1 MRGRGYDCKIEIW
14 GKTEVSDGF
23 GGYIHTEAKIKS
35 VWAAK
40 ETKGAGYKFQ
50 QFGLNDFKNPVIFR
64 VRGKSTIL
72 NEDSFII
79 YKGSR
84 FEIKGVENVNYDGL
98 EFNIYADET

>member
-23 GGYIHTEAKIKS
+23 CGYVQEDVKIKS

-50 QFGLNDFKNPVIFR
+50 QFGLNDFQNPVIFR
-64 VRGKSTIL
+64 TRPITL
-72 NEDSFII
+72 NEDSFIKF
-79 YKGSR
+79 KGRR
-84 FEIKGVENVNYDGL
+84 FEIKGVEDVNLDAL
-98 EFNIYADET
+98 ELNIYADET